1 MAGFQFVSPDIAV
14 DIGTDNTRVYVKD
27 KGIVVNEPSVVIT
40 RGEGPR
46 NIVAVGD
53 SAEEMIGRAGGN
65 IRIIHPLRDGVI
77 VDYEMAQIMIHY
89 FVSKAIGTRRFVRPR
104 VVVTMPGD
112 VSKVERRAVIN
123 TMEKIGARQIFVVE
137 QAFAAALGTGLPVY
151 EPQGS
156 FVVDIGGGT
165 TDIAVISM
173 SSAVVKESVAMAG
186 DKVDEAITKHM
197 RRRHNLHIGERTAE
211 RIKIQLAVVSPEPAV
226 GAMDITGRSIISGLP
241 RTEHIEAAEI
251 SEAVEEVAV
260 AIIEAIH
267 SVLER
272 TPPELASDI
281 YQNGIILTGGG
292 ALLGGLSRR
301 IQTSMRIPCQVAD
314 NPADCVVRGT
324 GMALENMELYG
335 DLVYDY
341 RKPGRYDFQR

>member
-165 TDIAVISM
+165 TEVALVSM
-173 SSAVVKESVAMAG
+173 GGVVLSHSVRVAG
-186 DKVDEAITKHM
+186 NKIDEAIAGFLKKQHAILVTD
-197 RRRHNLHIGERTAE
+197 RVAE
-211 RIKIQLAVVSPEPAV
+211 QIKFDLADVRSEKK
-226 GAMDITGRSIISGLP
+226 MDV
-241 RTEHIEAAEI
+241 
-251 SEAVEEVAV
+251 SEAIREPLQEILG
-260 AIIEAIH
+260 AIKW
-267 SVLER
+267 VLGR
-272 TPPELASDI
+272 VPPELCSDI
-281 YQNGIILTGGG
+281 LQNGIYLTGGSAALPNLDTMIATEFGVPVSVARDAGECTTLG
-292 ALLGGLSRR
+292 AGYMADHFDMLGGVSGKN
-301 IQTSMRIPCQVAD
+301 D
-314 NPADCVVRGT
+314 
-324 GMALENMELYG
+324 
-335 DLVYDY
+335 
-341 RKPGRYDFQR
+341 

>member
-14 DIGTDNTRVYVKD
+14 DIGTDNTRVYVKE

-40 RGEGPR
+40 RGEGPK

-77 VDYEMAQIMIHY
+77 VDYEMAQI
-89 FVSKAIGTRRFVRPR
+89 KAIGTRRFVRPR

-156 FVVDIGGGT
+156 FIVDIGGGT
-165 TDIAVISM
+165 TEVALVSM
-173 SSAVVKESVAMAG
+173 GGVVLSHSVRVAG
-186 DKVDEAITKHM
+186 NKIDEAIAGFLKKQHAILVTDRVAEQIKFDLADVRSERKM
-197 RRRHNLHIGERTAE
+197 EHI
-211 RIKIQLAVVSPEPAV
+211 AVVR
-226 GAMDITGRSIISGLP
+226 GRDIATGMPL
-241 RTEHIEAAEI
+241 TVDVNMAKV
-251 SEAVEEVAV
+251 SEAIREPIQEILG
-260 AIIEAIH
+260 AIKW
-267 SVLER
+267 VLGR
-272 TPPELASDI
+272 IPPELCADI
-281 YQNGIILTGGG
+281 LQNGIFLTGGSAALPNLDTMIATEFGVPVSVARDAGECTTLG
-292 ALLGGLSRR
+292 AGYMADHFDMLGGISGK
-301 IQTSMRIPCQVAD
+301 A
-314 NPADCVVRGT
+314 
-324 GMALENMELYG
+324 E
-335 DLVYDY
+335 
-341 RKPGRYDFQR
+341 

>member
-14 DIGTDNTRVYVKD
+14 DIGTDNTRVYVKE

-40 RGEGPR
+40 RGEGPK

-156 FVVDIGGGT
+156 FIVDIGGGT
-165 TDIAVISM
+165 TEVALVSM
-173 SSAVVKESVAMAG
+173 GGVVLSHSVRVAG
-186 DKVDEAITKHM
+186 NKIDEAIAGFLKKQHAILVTDRVAEQIKFDLADVRSERKM
-197 RRRHNLHIGERTAE
+197 EHI
-211 RIKIQLAVVSPEPAV
+211 AVVR
-226 GAMDITGRSIISGLP
+226 GRDIATGMPL
-241 RTEHIEAAEI
+241 TVDVNMAKV
-251 SEAVEEVAV
+251 SEAIREPIQEILG
-260 AIIEAIH
+260 AIKW
-267 SVLER
+267 VLGR
-272 TPPELASDI
+272 IPPELCADI
-281 YQNGIILTGGG
+281 LQNDGWIGCTSEFGYDDCDGIWRSGISRQRCRRMHDIG
-292 ALLGGLSRR
+292 RR
-301 IQTSMRIPCQVAD
+301 I
-314 NPADCVVRGT
+314 
-324 GMALENMELYG
+324 YG
-335 DLVYDY
+335 
-341 RKPGRYDFQR
+341 GSF

>member
-14 DIGTDNTRVYVKD
+14 DIGTDNTRVYVKE

-40 RGEGPR
+40 RGEGPK

-156 FVVDIGGGT
+156 FIVDIGGGT
-165 TDIAVISM
+165 SEVAVISLGGIVAARSVRVGGDEFD
-173 SSAVVKESVAMAG
+173 SSIIQYIK
-186 DKVDEAITKHM
+186 KKY
-197 RRRHNLHIGERTAE
+197 NLLIGERTAE
-211 RIKIQLAVVSPEPAV
+211 DVKIQIGSAFPYEDEAP
-226 GAMDITGRSIISGLP
+226 MEIKGRNLVDGLP
-241 RTEHIEAAEI
+241 KNIMVEPHEIREALADPLEL
-251 SEAVEEVAV
+251 VMD
-260 AIIEAIH
+260 AIKTT
-267 SVLER
+267 LER
-272 TPPELASDI
+272 TPPELSADI
-281 YQNGIILTGGG
+281 IDHGITLTGGG
-292 ALLGGLSRR
+292 AMLKGLDQLITKETGMPVYVAER
-301 IQTSMRIPCQVAD
+301 PLDCVAD
-314 NPADCVVRGT
+314 GAGT
-324 GMALENMELYG
+324 VLENLEKLRDVLAEDDRRG
-335 DLVYDY
+335 
-341 RKPGRYDFQR
+341 